1 MRRRDKELSSLFKRL
16 YEDNV
21 LSRITNEQFRML
33 SSDYNEEQKA
43 LAAAI
48 PEKEARLE
56 KLQASAANVE
66 SFIEKAKQYTAI
78 DKLTPELLRLFIK
91 RIEVGERSRKY
102 CRDAAQEIRIIYRD
116 IGAMDSAMGPDE
128 VQPKILPPV
137 IGVHRDLV
145 MQALDAV

>member
-43 LAAAI
+43 LAVAI

-56 KLQASAANVE
+56 QLQASTANVE
-66 SFIEKAKQYTAI
+66 SFIEKATQYTVI
-78 DKLTPELLRLFIK
+78 DDLTPELLRLFIK

-116 IGAMDSAMGPDE
+116 IGAMDSAMAPDE
-128 VQPKILPPV
+128 VQPKILPP
-137 IGVHRDLV
+137 ITEIHRDLV
-145 MQALDAV
+145 MQTLGAV